1 MRMTDRAA
9 ERRLRIVRGRAR
21 AASEKIVPPNV
32 QAYLKGEPIADEAA
46 PRGADGLGP
55 RLERRRCRRKAMRSE
70 ALVRRVGG
78 FNFDVPLQDIS
89 SGGCRVEML
98 EPCGIGD
105 SLITRFPHLEPLGSR
120 VCWAEGTTTGVQFLT
135 SIHPA
140 VFDMLLSRLSEDA
153 VAA

>member
-1 MRMTDRAA
+1 MCSSDLPAFDAVLEAVTDRIPIGFEYRAGGA
-9 ERRLRIVRGRAR
+9 TESRPRR
-21 AASEKIVPPNV
+21 
-32 QAYLKGEPIADEAA
+32 
-46 PRGADGLGP
+46 
-55 RLERRRCRRKAMRSE
+55 
-70 ALVRRVGG
+70 
-78 FNFDVPLQDIS
+78 
-89 SGGCRVEML
+89 L